1 MARVV
6 TQWFS
11 SGLLFLFV
19 VPLLV
24 YGAYSIG
31 DRWYQNYI
39 LTQQEE
45 AIRTEIMRLREEN
58 LRLQRALNQ
67 ARSDGGIETIA
78 REQLGLVKPG
88 DTAIHIVGPT
98 APPAAAAPDPQPAA
112 AAEPGAPPSPG
123 RPAWLRFLDG
133 LFKR

>member
-45 AIRTEIMRLREEN
+45 AIRAEVMRLREEN
-58 LRLQRALNQ
+58 IHLQRVLNQ
-67 ARSDGGIETIA
+67 ARSDGGIEKIA

-88 DTAIHIVGPT
+88 DTAIHIVGPSAPAAAVAPAPT
-98 APPAAAAPDPQPAA
+98 EPAGPAAPAPPA
-112 AAEPGAPPSPG
+112 
-123 RPAWLRFLDG
+123 RPAWLRFLDA